1 MPFQIDLVYRP
12 MSWFNNRLKYFCRC
26 VGVFRKKADMIPLKD
41 REQTTTAVAAAFE
54 KILNHDNLGIPKII

>member
-1 MPFQIDLVYRP
+1 MP

-41 REQTTTAVAAAFE
+41 REQTAAAAAAFE
-54 KILNHDNLGIPKII
+54 KILNNLGIPKII